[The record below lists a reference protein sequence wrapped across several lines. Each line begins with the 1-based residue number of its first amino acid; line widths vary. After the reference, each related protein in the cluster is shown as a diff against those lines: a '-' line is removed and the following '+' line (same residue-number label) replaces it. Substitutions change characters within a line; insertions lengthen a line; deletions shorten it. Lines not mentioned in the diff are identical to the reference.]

1 MREWQLVLGS
11 CTGTGMNVA
20 TTQYK
25 YNDNSVFNS
34 LFLNIPHTQST
45 QSPTWKHSWNG
56 MLNLAAQF
64 PATILQLLHSV
75 HHSFKVHRTSLQTFS
90 SFFFS
95 HFLAGI
101 PAQKD
106 LFFTTVGKAVYFM
119 YPLNNP
125 ALPWDFCKA
134 FTK

>member
-45 QSPTWKHSWNG
+45 QSPTWKWFGKEGFS
-56 MLNLAAQF
+56 LKSDITL
-64 PATILQLLHSV
+64 PLLHFGFGKIKPNHNV
-75 HHSFKVHRTSLQTFS
+75 SL
-90 SFFFS
+90 
-95 HFLAGI
+95 
-101 PAQKD
+101 
-106 LFFTTVGKAVYFM
+106 
-119 YPLNNP
+119 
-125 ALPWDFCKA
+125 
-134 FTK
+134 